1 MHYLKC
7 IALLEHLQKQLYAGQ
22 RKQVDVNVIPQIE
35 QSIKGLQILLK
46 DESLP
51 AVMSA
56 LNDVMHAII
65 NIKSTPNLLY
75 LTDSMKQVIV
85 ESLQSMEGELCAVAF
100 EYFKVNDFEPND
112 QINNVMR
119 KVVEVALERGLL

>member
-1 MHYLKC
+1 
-7 IALLEHLQKQLYAGQ
+7 
-22 RKQVDVNVIPQIE
+22 
-35 QSIKGLQILLK
+35 
-46 DESLP
+46 
-51 AVMSA
+51 MSA